1 MEKPAQNRSRGIPLL
16 IIPLVLVNSAA
27 IWGQAGWAFT
37 HVTEPG
43 WEFAFR
49 LPLALLFAGAIESI
63 GIYLAWEAH
72 EAKMADQP
80 SGLLRYASFSV
91 GILAGWLNWDH
102 FHGTRGIVFALLS
115 ASSPFLWAVWSTA
128 RNRRR
133 QAALGDQDPRGV
145 KLGTARKFWHPVK
158 SLGVTRW
165 AAWAGVTHPL
175 DAVRGWELAQA
186 PAPAPEL
193 PEVPVS
199 AGNPGQ
205 LAPDV
210 ILAEALRIKAE
221 NPGMSWKA
229 VGEKL
234 GVSDRYLRT
243 LRTNASR
250 TAGSAEDTP
259 RPPN

>member
-37 HVTEPG
+37 HVTEPA
-43 WEFAFR
+43 WFIVFR
-49 LPLALLFAGAIESI
+49 VAMALLFAGAIESI
-63 GIYLAWEAH
+63 GVYLAWESH
-72 EAKMADQP
+72 EARMADQP
-80 SGLLRYASFSV
+80 SGLLRYASFGV
-91 GILAGWLNWDH
+91 GILAGWLNWSH
-102 FHGTRGIVFALLS
+102 FQGTRGVVFALLS

-133 QAALGDQDPRGV
+133 LAVLGDQDPRGV
-145 KLGTARKFWHPVK
+145 KLGTARKFWHPRK
-158 SLGVTRW
+158 ALGVVRW
-165 AAWAGVTHPL
+165 AAWAGVTNPL

-186 PAPAPEL
+186 PAPEL
-193 PEVPVS
+193 AEAPVS

-229 VGEKL
+229 IGDKL

-243 LRTNASR
+243 LRNNASR
-250 TAGSAEDTP
+250 AAGASEAP
-259 RPPN
+259 A